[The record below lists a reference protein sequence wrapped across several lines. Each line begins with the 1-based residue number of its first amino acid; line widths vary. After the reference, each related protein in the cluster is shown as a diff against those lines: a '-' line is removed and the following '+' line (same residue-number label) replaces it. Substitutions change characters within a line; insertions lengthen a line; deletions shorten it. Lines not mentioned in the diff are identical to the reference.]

1 MFAHCV
7 RVAIAAHL
15 SCHDYWYVSYAE
27 LFGSIDNIKTG
38 DTVIVGEIN
47 KSQKDNLIYVSSLF
61 WVKLTRVA
69 YSWIFSP

>member
-38 DTVIVGEIN
+38 DPVIVGRD
-47 KSQKDNLIYVSSLF
+47 K
-61 WVKLTRVA
+61 
-69 YSWIFSP
+69 